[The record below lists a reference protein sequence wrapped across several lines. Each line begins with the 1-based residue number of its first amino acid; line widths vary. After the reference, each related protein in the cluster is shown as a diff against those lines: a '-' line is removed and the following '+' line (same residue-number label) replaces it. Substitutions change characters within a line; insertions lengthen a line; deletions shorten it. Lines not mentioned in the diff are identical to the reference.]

1 MPRKREIFIE
11 PPRLTSEFIR
21 QEAEK
26 FRQKYVTPPD
36 ALPVPIIQIVE
47 LRLKLEIVP
56 IIGLMEI
63 DIDGFL
69 TSDLKKICID
79 ADIYQNPRKE
89 NRLRFT
95 LAHEVGHWVLHKD
108 EVKRCAFRNPEDWM
122 HFREDF
128 LEENLNWFEQ
138 HAYEFAGRLL
148 VPKESLLFEL
158 KSLDDKI
165 KKYRSIAAGELESLE
180 DALSRILCAKFGVS
194 PEVIARR
201 IRREKINLARL

>member
-1 MPRKREIFIE
+1 
-11 PPRLTSEFIR
+11 
-21 QEAEK
+21 
-26 FRQKYVTPPD
+26 
-36 ALPVPIIQIVE
+36 
-47 LRLKLEIVP
+47 
-56 IIGLMEI
+56 
-63 DIDGFL
+63 
-69 TSDLKKICID
+69 
-79 ADIYQNPRKE
+79 
-89 NRLRFT
+89 
-95 LAHEVGHWVLHKD
+95 
-108 EVKRCAFRNPEDWM
+108 M

>member
-1 MPRKREIFIE
+1 LPRKREIFIE

-69 TSDLKKICID
+69 TSDLKRSVSTPIFTKI
-79 ADIYQNPRKE
+79 
-89 NRLRFT
+89 
-95 LAHEVGHWVLHKD
+95 
-108 EVKRCAFRNPEDWM
+108 PE
-122 HFREDF
+122 
-128 LEENLNWFEQ
+128 
-138 HAYEFAGRLL
+138 
-148 VPKESLLFEL
+148 K
-158 KSLDDKI
+158 KI
-165 KKYRSIAAGELESLE
+165 G
-180 DALSRILCAKFGVS
+180 CVS
-194 PEVIARR
+194 P
-201 IRREKINLARL
+201 